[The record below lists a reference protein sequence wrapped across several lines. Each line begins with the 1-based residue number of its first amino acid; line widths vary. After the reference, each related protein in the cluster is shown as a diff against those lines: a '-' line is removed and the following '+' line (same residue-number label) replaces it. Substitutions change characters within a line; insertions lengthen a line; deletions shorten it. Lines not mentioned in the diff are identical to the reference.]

1 MRHCHSH
8 FFHKI
13 RFSLFLAL
21 FLIGFGI
28 FCAAVCQCADSDTW
42 IAQFFHESPTA
53 IQAGEQNSNSAAG
66 QSTSND
72 VNTDFENYIAE
83 LFRHEASASLL
94 NLHYTRENPQAYQI
108 TEYQTSLGN
117 YSAASPALAAA
128 SAENVLSALHQ
139 FDAQNLTTLNRQTLE
154 ILTDS
159 MNLTVAGG
167 NFKYYDEPLTPTT
180 GLQSQIP
187 ILLAEYTFQSKQ
199 DVSDYLE
206 LLTDLPRYFAQICDY
221 EREKAAADRFM
232 PSYTAQTIIDQC
244 RDFVSNPEEH
254 YLVTTFNQKISAL
267 SGISKNE
274 RRSYQKQNLSILKKQ
289 VFPAFTQLADTLS
302 ELEDSTINE
311 AGLCHFP
318 EGREYYEY
326 LVRCA
331 TGSSDSVASLE
342 KRTTDQRKEDL
353 LLISQL
359 LEQNPDLTTELE
371 NCAVAP
377 QSPEEM
383 LTTLRQAI
391 SAEFPEVPEC
401 NVTVKYVDAAM
412 EDYLSPAFYLTSP
425 LDHLTEN
432 SIYINQKNGYEGL
445 RLFTTLAH
453 EGFPGHLFQNV
464 YFHSICDLPIRSL
477 LGYPGYTEG
486 WATFVE
492 LHSYTYA
499 GLSEDAASLCAA
511 NQAAILSLYATA
523 DMGIHYEGW
532 TLDDTATF
540 FGTYGFTD
548 EETIRDI
555 FELIV
560 GEPANYLKYYIGY
573 LEFHDLQADMKKQN
587 PDTYTDS
594 DFYKKVLDI
603 GPAPFGVLREY
614 VLGDQ

>member
-83 LFRHEASASLL
+83 LFRQEASASLL
-94 NLHYTRENPQAYQI
+94 NLHYTLENPQAYQI

-573 LEFHDLQADMKKQN
+573 LEFLDLKEDYIKENGKEFRQETFHKC
-587 PDTYTDS
+587 
-594 DFYKKVLDI
+594 VLDV
-603 GPAPFGVLREY
+603 GPAPFELVEKY
-614 VLGDQ
+614 AW

>member
-83 LFRHEASASLL
+83 LFRQEASASLL
-94 NLHYTRENPQAYQI
+94 NLHYTLENPQAYQI

-573 LEFHDLQADMKKQN
+573 LEFLDLKEDYVKENGKEFRQEAFHKC
-587 PDTYTDS
+587 
-594 DFYKKVLDI
+594 VLDV
-603 GPAPFGVLREY
+603 GPAPFELVEKY
-614 VLGDQ
+614 AW

>member
-83 LFRHEASASLL
+83 LFRQEASASLL
-94 NLHYTRENPQAYQI
+94 NLHYTLENPQAYQI

-401 NVTVKYVDAAM
+401 NVTVKYVNAAM

-573 LEFHDLQADMKKQN
+573 LEFHDLQTDMKKQN

-594 DFYKKVLDI
+594 AFYEKVLKI
-603 GPAPFGVLREY
+603 GPASFNVLRDY
-614 VLGDQ
+614 VLENR

>member
-1 MRHCHSH
+1 M
-8 FFHKI
+8 
-13 RFSLFLAL
+13 
-21 FLIGFGI
+21 
-28 FCAAVCQCADSDTW
+28 
-42 IAQFFHESPTA
+42 
-53 IQAGEQNSNSAAG
+53 
-66 QSTSND
+66 
-72 VNTDFENYIAE
+72 
-83 LFRHEASASLL
+83 
-94 NLHYTRENPQAYQI
+94 ENPQAYQI

-603 GPAPFGVLREY
+603 GPAPFRVLQEY
-614 VLGDQ
+614 VLGDR

>member
-83 LFRHEASASLL
+83 LFRQEASASLL
-94 NLHYTRENPQAYQI
+94 NLHYTLENPQAYQI

-117 YSAASPALAAA
+117 YSAASPALAA

-573 LEFHDLQADMKKQN
+573 LEFLDLKEDYVKENGKEFRQETFHKC
-587 PDTYTDS
+587 
-594 DFYKKVLDI
+594 VLDV
-603 GPAPFGVLREY
+603 GPAPFELVEKY
-614 VLGDQ
+614 AW

>member
-1 MRHCHSH
+1 MRHCHPH

-21 FLIGFGI
+21 CLIGAGI
-28 FCAAVCQCADSDTW
+28 FCAAVCNCADSNTW
-42 IAQFFHESPTA
+42 IAQILNEDHTVTQDS
-53 IQAGEQNSNSAAG
+53 GQNSASAAG
-66 QSTSND
+66 QSPS
-72 VNTDFENYIAE
+72 TDTNAAFETYITE
-83 LFRHEASASLL
+83 LFRQEASANLL
-94 NLHYTRENPQAYQI
+94 NLHYTLENPQAYQI
-108 TEYQTSLGN
+108 TAYQTSLGN

-128 SAENVLSALHQ
+128 SAENILSALQQ
-139 FDAQNLTTLNRQTLE
+139 FDTQSLTPLNRQTLE

-159 MNLTVAGG
+159 MNLTVTGG
-167 NFKYYDEPLTPTT
+167 NFEYYDEPLTPTT
-180 GLQSQIP
+180 GLQSQVP
-187 ILLAEYTFQSKQ
+187 ILLAEYSFQNRQ

-221 EREKAAADRFM
+221 EREKAAAGRFM
-232 PSYTAQTIIDQC
+232 PSYTAQSIIDQC
-244 RDFVSNPEEH
+244 LDFVSNPDEH
-254 YLVTTFNQKISAL
+254 YLVTTFNQKTDSL

-289 VFPAFTQLADTLS
+289 VFPEFTQLADTLS
-302 ELEDSTINE
+302 ELQDSTINE

-326 LVRCA
+326 LVRSA
-331 TGSSDSVASLE
+331 TGSSDTVASLE

-359 LEQNPDLTTELE
+359 LEQNPDLSTELK
-371 NCAVAP
+371 NCAAAT

-391 SAEFPEVPEC
+391 TAEFPKVPEC

-453 EGFPGHLFQNV
+453 EGFPGHLYQNV
-464 YFHSICDLPIRSL
+464 YFHSVCDLPIRSL

-492 LHSYTYA
+492 LHSYIYA
-499 GLSEDAASLCAA
+499 GLSEDTASLCAA

-523 DMGIHYEGW
+523 DMGIHYDGW

-540 FGTYGFTD
+540 FRAYGFTD

-573 LEFHDLQADMKKQN
+573 LEFHDLQKDMKKQN
-587 PDTYTDS
+587 PDTYSDS
-594 DFYKKVLDI
+594 DFYENVLKI
-603 GPAPFGVLREY
+603 GPAPFDILRNY
-614 VLGDQ
+614 LLKDR

>member
-83 LFRHEASASLL
+83 LFRQEASASLL
-94 NLHYTRENPQAYQI
+94 NLHYTLENPQAYQI

-391 SAEFPEVPEC
+391 SVEFPEVPEC

-573 LEFHDLQADMKKQN
+573 LEFLDLKEDYVKENGKEFRQETFHKC
-587 PDTYTDS
+587 
-594 DFYKKVLDI
+594 VLDV
-603 GPAPFGVLREY
+603 GPAPFELVEKY
-614 VLGDQ
+614 AW

>member
-1 MRHCHSH
+1 MRHCHPH

-42 IAQFFHESPTA
+42 IAQFFQDKSSP
-53 IQAGEQNSNSAAG
+53 NSQTINAEEDA
-66 QSTSND
+66 
-72 VNTDFENYIAE
+72 DFENYIAE
-83 LFRHEASASLL
+83 LFRQEASASLL
-94 NLHYTRENPQAYQI
+94 NLHYTLENPQAYQI

-117 YSAASPALAAA
+117 YTAASPSLAAA
-128 SAENVLSALHQ
+128 SAENILSALRQ
-139 FDAQNLTTLNRQTLE
+139 FDTNSLTPLNRQTLE
-154 ILTDS
+154 ILKDS
-159 MNLTVAGG
+159 MKLTIAGG
-167 NFKYYDEPLTPTT
+167 NFEYYDEPLTPTT

-187 ILLAEYTFQSKQ
+187 ILLAEYTFQSRQ
-199 DVSDYLE
+199 DVSDYLN
-206 LLTDLPRYFAQICDY
+206 LLADLPRYFAQICDY

-232 PSYTAQTIIDQC
+232 PAYTAQTIIDQC
-244 RDFVSNPEEH
+244 RDFVSNPDEH
-254 YLVTTFNQKISAL
+254 YLVTTFNQKTDAL
-267 SGISKNE
+267 SDISKNE

-289 VFPAFTQLADTLS
+289 VFPAFTKLADTLS
-302 ELEDSTINE
+302 ELQDTSINE

-318 EGREYYEY
+318 EGTEYYEY

-331 TGSSDSVASLE
+331 TGSDDSVPSLQ
-342 KRTTDQRKEDL
+342 KRTAAQRKADL
-353 LLISQL
+353 LQVSEL
-359 LEQNPDLTTELE
+359 LNAHPELGTELE
-371 NCAVAP
+371 NCAIAT

-383 LTTLRQAI
+383 LTVLRQAI

-453 EGFPGHLFQNV
+453 EGFPGHLYQNV
-464 YFHSICDLPIRSL
+464 YFHSVCDLPIRSL
-477 LGYPGYTEG
+477 LNYPGYTEG

-492 LHSYTYA
+492 LHSYSYA
-499 GLSEDAASLCAA
+499 GLSEAAASLCAA

-523 DMGIHYEGW
+523 DMGIHYDGW

-540 FGTYGFTD
+540 FAAYGFSD

-573 LEFHDLQADMKKQN
+573 LEFHDLQEDMKKQN
-587 PDTYTDS
+587 PDSYTDS
-594 DFYKKVLDI
+594 DFYEKVLRI

-614 VLGDQ
+614 VLGNR